1 MNRLRIA
8 LRLSLS
14 LAFMAMLMIAI
25 AISGHLGLTSIAE
38 KTHEILVSDAREL
51 TIAMQLER
59 DLMELR
65 RYEKDCLLSMGDRPV
80 QQGYQEKW
88 NELEAQIQRRM
99 DELDRLVTLP
109 HERKSVA
116 AMRRDLASYVVGFR
130 RVMQDALAGQ
140 LPPAAQAVNALMAGY
155 KDEIHR
161 FEESAEGLAQARTR
175 DMEAQQASL
184 SGDAQRASRDMGL
197 IAFAA
202 LAVGVLVSVLVSR
215 SITGPLSS
223 AVGLARRIADG
234 DLRHR
239 GVAAGRDELGQLEE
253 AMGEMADKLS
263 TVLLEIRTGA
273 ESLAAAST
281 QISATSQNLSQGTS
295 EQAAAVEETSASL
308 SEVSGSIQKNAE
320 SSQQTGELATG
331 AAAAAEQSLAA
342 VQRTVAAM
350 RDIAEKVSIVQEIAY
365 QTNLLA
371 LNASIE
377 AARAGEHGRGFA
389 VVASEVR
396 RLAER
401 SQAAAKEIGALA
413 STSVQV
419 ADRSGQL
426 LEEMAPSIRQTST
439 LTQEVATASLSQAD
453 AVGQVNSAMRRVDEV
468 TQRNAAISE
477 ELASTAEELAAQA
490 DALSGMLRFFQV
502 GDELAFPER
511 PRAPRAPGAGGARRL
526 PPPSREGSAAS
537 PGASNGAAVLATLAR
552 ARTNGALRSPA
563 ALHED
568 AEFER
573 FPPRGAA
580 RAASARAEVP

>member
-1 MNRLRIA
+1 MNRLKIA
-8 LRLSLS
+8 MRLTLSLT
-14 LAFMAMLMIAI
+14 FMAMLMVAI
-25 AISGHLGLTSIAE
+25 AISGHLSLTSVAQQ
-38 KTHEILVSDAREL
+38 THEILVSDVREL
-51 TIAMQLER
+51 AVAMQLER

-65 RYEKDCLLSMGDRPV
+65 RYEKDCFLSMGDRPL

-88 NELEAQIQRRM
+88 NESEAEILRRL
-99 DELDRLVTLP
+99 DELERIVTLP
-109 HERKSVA
+109 RERESVSS
-116 AMRRDLASYVVGFR
+116 MRRDVTSYVVGFR

-140 LPPAAQAVNALMAGY
+140 LPTAQAANSAMAGV
-155 KDEIHR
+155 KGEIDR
-161 FEESAEGLAQARTR
+161 FEDSAESFAQASTR
-175 DMEAQQASL
+175 DMEALQASL
-184 SGDAQRASRDMGL
+184 SGDAQRASREMGL

-202 LAVGVLVSVLVSR
+202 LAVGVVVSVLVSR

-223 AVGLARRIADG
+223 AVGLARRIAEG

-253 AMGEMADKLS
+253 AMAEMADKLS

-320 SSQQTGELATG
+320 SSQQTGELANG
-331 AAAAAEQSLAA
+331 AADAADQSLEA

-401 SQAAAKEIGALA
+401 SQAAAKEIGARA

-426 LEEMAPSIRQTST
+426 LEEMAPAIRRTSS
-439 LTQEVATASLSQAD
+439 LTQEVATASVSQAD

-490 DALSGMLRFFQV
+490 DALSGMLRFFRV

-511 PRAPRAPGAGGARRL
+511 TRVPRAAGDARRL
-526 PPPSREGSAAS
+526 PPPSREGSPAS
-537 PGASNGAAVLATLAR
+537 PAASNGAAVLATLAR
-552 ARTNGALRSPA
+552 ARTNGAGRAA

-573 FPPRGAA
+573 FPPRGAD
-580 RAASARAEVP
+580 RATSGRAEVP

>member
-14 LAFMAMLMIAI
+14 LAFMAMLMVAI
-25 AISGHLGLTSIAE
+25 AISGHLGLTSVAE
-38 KTHEILVSDAREL
+38 KTHEILVTDARVL
-51 TIAMQLER
+51 AVSVQLER
-59 DLMELR
+59 DLVDLR
-65 RYEKDCLLSMGDRPV
+65 RYEKDCFLSMGDRPA

-88 NELEAQIQRRM
+88 NEAEAQTQRQL
-99 DELDRLVTLP
+99 DDLDRLVTLP
-109 HERKSVA
+109 HQRESVA
-116 AMRRDLASYVVGFR
+116 AMRRDLASYVAGFR
-130 RVMQDALAGQ
+130 RVMQDVLSGQ
-140 LPPAAQAVNALMAGY
+140 LPTSQAANNVMTGF

-161 FEESAEGLAQARTR
+161 FEAAVEGFAQASTR
-175 DMEAQQASL
+175 HMEAMQASL
-184 SGDAQRASRDMGL
+184 SADAQRASRDMGL
-197 IAFAA
+197 IAFVA
-202 LAVGVLVSVLVSR
+202 LAVGVAVSVLVSR

-308 SEVSGSIQKNAE
+308 SEVSGSIHKNAE

-426 LEEMAPSIRQTST
+426 LEEMAPSIRRTST

-453 AVGQVNSAMRRVDEV
+453 AVGQVNCAMRRVDEV

-511 PRAPRAPGAGGARRL
+511 TRVPRAPGAGDARRL
-526 PPPSREGSAAS
+526 PPPSREGSPAS

-573 FPPRGAA
+573 FPPRGAD

>member
-1 MNRLRIA
+1 MNRLKIA
-8 LRLSLS
+8 MRLTLSLT
-14 LAFMAMLMIAI
+14 FMAMLMVAI
-25 AISGHLGLTSIAE
+25 AISGHLSLTSIAQQ
-38 KTHEILVSDAREL
+38 THEILVSDVREL
-51 TIAMQLER
+51 AVAMQLER

-65 RYEKDCLLSMGDRPV
+65 RYEKDCFLSMGDRPL
-80 QQGYQEKW
+80 QQGYQERW
-88 NELEAQIQRRM
+88 NESEAEIQRRL
-99 DELDRLVTLP
+99 DELERIVTLP
-109 HERKSVA
+109 RERESVS
-116 AMRRDLASYVVGFR
+116 AMRRDVASYVVGFR

-140 LPPAAQAVNALMAGY
+140 LPTAQAANTAMAGV
-155 KDEIHR
+155 KSEIDR
-161 FEESAEGLAQARTR
+161 FEDSAESFAQASTR
-175 DMEAQQASL
+175 DMEALQASL
-184 SGDAQRASRDMGL
+184 SGDAQRASREMGL

-202 LAVGVLVSVLVSR
+202 LAVGVVVSVLVSR

-223 AVGLARRIADG
+223 AVGLARRIAEG

-239 GVAAGRDELGQLEE
+239 GVAAGRDEVGQLEE
-253 AMGEMADKLS
+253 AMAEMADKLS

-320 SSQQTGELATG
+320 SSQQTGELANG
-331 AAAAAEQSLAA
+331 AAAAADQSLEA

-401 SQAAAKEIGALA
+401 SQAAAKEIGARA

-426 LEEMAPSIRQTST
+426 LEEMAPAIRRTSS
-439 LTQEVATASLSQAD
+439 LTQEVATASVSQAD

-490 DALSGMLRFFQV
+490 DALSGMLRFFRV

-511 PRAPRAPGAGGARRL
+511 TRVPRAAGDARRL
-526 PPPSREGSAAS
+526 APPSREGAPAS
-537 PGASNGAAVLATLAR
+537 PAASNGAAVLATLAR
-552 ARTNGALRSPA
+552 ARTNGAARAPA

-573 FPPRGAA
+573 FPSRGAD
-580 RAASARAEVP
+580 RATSGRAEVP

>member
-14 LAFMAMLMIAI
+14 LAFMAMLMVAI
-25 AISGHLGLTSIAE
+25 AISGHLGLTSIAQ
-38 KTHEILVSDAREL
+38 KTHELLVSEAREL
-51 TIAMQLER
+51 TIATQLER

-65 RYEKDCLLSMGDRPV
+65 RYEKDCFLTMGDRPL
-80 QQGYQEKW
+80 QQDYQEKW
-88 NELEAQIQRRM
+88 NQSEAEIQRRL

-109 HERKSVA
+109 QERESIA
-116 AMRRDLASYVVGFR
+116 AMRRDLTGYVVGFR
-130 RVMQDALAGQ
+130 RVMQDILGGR
-140 LPPAAQAVNALMAGY
+140 LPTAQAANTVMLDF

-161 FEESAEGLAQARTR
+161 FEATAEGLAEANTR
-175 DMEAQQASL
+175 DMEATQVSL
-184 SGDAQRASRDMGL
+184 AGDAQRASREMGT

-202 LAVGVLVSVLVSR
+202 LGLGVLVSVVVSR

-223 AVGLARRIADG
+223 AVGLARRIAEG

-253 AMGEMADKLS
+253 AMAEMADKLS

-331 AAAAAEQSLAA
+331 AAAAAEQSLQA
-342 VQRTVAAM
+342 VQRTVVAM
-350 RDIAEKVSIVQEIAY
+350 RDIAERVSIVQEIAY

-426 LEEMAPSIRQTST
+426 LEEMAPSIRRTSA
-439 LTQEVATASLSQAD
+439 LTQEVATASVSQAD

-490 DALSGMLRFFQV
+490 DALSGMLRFFRV

-511 PRAPRAPGAGGARRL
+511 TRVPRAPGAADPRRLAPMPRDGAPAAPGGA
-526 PPPSREGSAAS
+526 
-537 PGASNGAAVLATLAR
+537 NGAAVLASLAR
-552 ARTNGALRSPA
+552 VRTNGALRSPA
-563 ALHED
+563 GLHED

-573 FPPRGAA
+573 FPPRGANG
-580 RAASARAEVP
+580 SAPPRAEGL

>member
-1 MNRLRIA
+1 M
-8 LRLSLS
+8 
-14 LAFMAMLMIAI
+14 
-25 AISGHLGLTSIAE
+25 
-38 KTHEILVSDAREL
+38 
-51 TIAMQLER
+51 
-59 DLMELR
+59 
-65 RYEKDCLLSMGDRPV
+65 
-80 QQGYQEKW
+80 
-88 NELEAQIQRRM
+88 
-99 DELDRLVTLP
+99 
-109 HERKSVA
+109 
-116 AMRRDLASYVVGFR
+116 
-130 RVMQDALAGQ
+130 
-140 LPPAAQAVNALMAGY
+140 
-155 KDEIHR
+155 
-161 FEESAEGLAQARTR
+161 
-175 DMEAQQASL
+175 
-184 SGDAQRASRDMGL
+184 
-197 IAFAA
+197 
-202 LAVGVLVSVLVSR
+202 
-215 SITGPLSS
+215 
-223 AVGLARRIADG
+223 
-234 DLRHR
+234 
-239 GVAAGRDELGQLEE
+239 
-253 AMGEMADKLS
+253 
-263 TVLLEIRTGA
+263 
-273 ESLAAAST
+273 
-281 QISATSQNLSQGTS
+281 
-295 EQAAAVEETSASL
+295 
-308 SEVSGSIQKNAE
+308 SGSIQKNAK

-413 STSVQV
+413 SASVQV

-426 LEEMAPSIRQTST
+426 IEEMAPSIRRTSA
-439 LTQEVATASLSQAD
+439 LTQEVAIASLNQAD
-453 AVGQVNSAMRRVDEV
+453 AVGQVNSTMRRVDEV

-511 PRAPRAPGAGGARRL
+511 PRVPRAPGAGARRL

-568 AEFER
+568 AELER
-573 FPPRGAA
+573 SRPRGAD

>member
-14 LAFMAMLMIAI
+14 LAFMAMLMVAIAI
-25 AISGHLGLTSIAE
+25 AGHIGLTSIAQ
-38 KTHEILVSDAREL
+38 KTHEMLVSDVREL
-51 TIAMQLER
+51 AVATELQR

-65 RYEKDCLLSMGDRPV
+65 RYEKDCFLTLGDRPL
-80 QQGYQEKW
+80 QQGYQDKW
-88 NELEAQIQRRM
+88 NESEAELQRRL
-99 DELDRLVTLP
+99 DELDRIVTQP
-109 HERKSVA
+109 RERESVA
-116 AMRRDLASYVVGFR
+116 VMRRDLASYAVGFR
-130 RVMQDALAGQ
+130 RVTQDVLAGQ
-140 LPPAAQAVNALMAGY
+140 LPTAQAANAAMTGF
-155 KDEIHR
+155 KDEIQR
-161 FEESAEGLAQARTR
+161 FESTAEAFAEASTR
-175 DMEAQQASL
+175 DMDATQASL
-184 SGDAQRASRDMGL
+184 SADAQRASRDMGV
-197 IAFAA
+197 IASAA
-202 LAVGVLVSVLVSR
+202 LALGVLVSVLVSR
-215 SITGPLSS
+215 SITEPLRS
-223 AVGLARRIADG
+223 AVALARRIAEG

-239 GVAAGRDELGQLEE
+239 SVVAGRDELGQLQE
-253 AMGEMADKLS
+253 AMAEMADKLS

-320 SSQQTGELATG
+320 SSQQTGELANG
-331 AAAAAEQSLAA
+331 AAAAADQSLEA
-342 VQRTVAAM
+342 VQRTVVAM

-401 SQAAAKEIGALA
+401 SQASAKEIGALA

-426 LEEMAPSIRQTST
+426 LDEMAPAIRRTSA
-439 LTQEVATASLSQAD
+439 LTQEVATASVSQAD

-511 PRAPRAPGAGGARRL
+511 IRMPRAAGDARRL
-526 PPPSREGSAAS
+526 PLPSREGSPAS
-537 PGASNGAAVLATLAR
+537 PGGANGAAVLATLAR

-573 FPPRGAA
+573 FPARGANGS
-580 RAASARAEVP
+580 ASPRPEGP